1 VERNKQRLTRIYR
14 DLTVLLTP
22 FLVKSFRTSRDSN
35 AALEQAT
42 SESPS
47 PKGLTTDSTSSGSAA
62 LDFEAVSRS
71 WHLEIYNSEEA
82 QKYFE
87 QFIQPDSDAEQ
98 IQALYLGRVDG
109 FHPHQNACETDN
121 GIVAG
126 RGLLATHGD
135 ALEPL
140 QFAHRLFDPGARPV

>member
-1 VERNKQRLTRIYR
+1 MLRPTLMSALKRSAEKLHGISRKPAANKAFSLFAISGIWPCSGLGFLGGVRL
-14 DLTVLLTP
+14 
-22 FLVKSFRTSRDSN
+22 
-35 AALEQAT
+35 AALALGAALLLRA
-42 SESPS
+42 SPS
-47 PKGLTTDSTSSGSAA
+47 VGA
-62 LDFEAVSRS
+62 FV
-71 WHLEIYNSEEA
+71 
-82 QKYFE
+82 F
-87 QFIQPDSDAEQ
+87 
-98 IQALYLGRVDG
+98 LGRVDG